1 MPAPVM
7 VALVTTSAL
16 LTWLLCLGASLQMGW
31 RKQQAR
37 WMHHALFIAVIVG
50 VLVLMALAWRAGLV
64 WWFLLP
70 SLALLLTM
78 PITHPGRN
86 DHWQRALMCAAAYVL
101 GVFLLWR

>member
-7 VALVTTSAL
+7 GAMFLTSAL
-16 LTWLLCLGASLQMGW
+16 LIWLLCLGVSLQMGW

-37 WMHHALFIAVIVG
+37 WMHHALFIAVVVG
-50 VLVLMALAWRAGLV
+50 VLVFMALAWRAGLA
-64 WWFLLP
+64 WWLLLP

-78 PITHPGRN
+78 PRTRPGRN

-101 GVFLLWR
+101 GVLLLWK